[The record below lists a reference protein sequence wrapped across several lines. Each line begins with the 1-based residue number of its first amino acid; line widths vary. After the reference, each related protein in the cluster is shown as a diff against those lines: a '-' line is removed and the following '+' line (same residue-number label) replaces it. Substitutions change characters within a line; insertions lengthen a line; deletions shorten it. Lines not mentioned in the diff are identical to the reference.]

1 MFIQE
6 DMPSWNRWRLVLVID
21 LIRGG
26 DKLSLDAAVKFGKT
40 GNITQVQINW
50 LYTADVRGGETEN

>member
-26 DKLSLDAAVKFGKT
+26 DKLSLDSAVKFGKT
-40 GNITQVQINW
+40 GNITLVQIN
-50 LYTADVRGGETEN
+50 